1 MYKEKDKKKIYEQA
15 KNVIEGDDNVLF
27 LDDVI
32 AELPISKPTFY
43 SWWPKGSDK
52 YNELLA
58 LINNNRVKVKR
69 CIRLKLRISGK
80 AAELLSLYRMICTE
94 DERRAINQNYID
106 VKANVDSKIEIGF
119 IETDVN
125 PVSDESE
132 VDV

>member
-1 MYKEKDKKKIYEQA
+1 MYKEKDKRKIYEQA
-15 KNVIEGDDNVLF
+15 KNVIEGDDNILF
-27 LDDVI
+27 LDDVV

-58 LINNNRVKVKR
+58 LINTNRVKVKR
-69 CIRLKLRISGK
+69 YIRLKLRISGK

-106 VKANVDSKIEIGF
+106 VKANVDNKIEIGF
-119 IETDVN
+119 IETGVEPVN
-125 PVSDESE
+125 DESE
-132 VDV
+132 IEV

>member
-1 MYKEKDKKKIYEQA
+1 MYKEKDKRNIYEQA
-15 KNVIEGDDNVLF
+15 KNVIESDDNILF
-27 LDDVI
+27 LDDVV

-58 LINNNRVKVKR
+58 LINTNRVKVKR
-69 CIRLKLRISGK
+69 YIRLKLRISGK

-106 VKANVDSKIEIGF
+106 VKANVDNKIEIGF
-119 IETDVN
+119 IETGVEPVN
-125 PVSDESE
+125 DESE
-132 VDV
+132 VGV

>member
-1 MYKEKDKKKIYEQA
+1 MYKEKDKRKIYEQA
-15 KNVIEGDDNVLF
+15 KEVIEGDDNILF
-27 LDDVI
+27 LDDVV

-58 LINNNRVKVKR
+58 LINTNRVKVKR
-69 CIRLKLRISGK
+69 YIRLKLRISGK

-106 VKANVDSKIEIGF
+106 VKANVDNKIEIGF
-119 IETDVN
+119 IETGVEPVN
-125 PVSDESE
+125 DESE
-132 VDV
+132 VEV

>member
-69 CIRLKLRISGK
+69 YIRLKLRISGK

-132 VDV
+132 VEV

>member
-32 AELPISKPTFY
+32 AELPMSKPTFY

-69 CIRLKLRISGK
+69 YIRLKLRISGK

>member
-15 KNVIEGDDNVLF
+15 KNVIEGDDNILF
-27 LDDVI
+27 
-32 AELPISKPTFY
+32 ELPISKPTFY

-58 LINNNRVKVKR
+58 LINTNRVKVKR
-69 CIRLKLRISGK
+69 YIRLKLRISGK

-94 DERRAINQNYID
+94 EERRAINQNYID
-106 VKANVDSKIEIGF
+106 AKADVDSKIQIGF
-119 IETDVN
+119 IDTGVE

>member
-15 KNVIEGDDNVLF
+15 KNVIEGDDNILF
-27 LDDVI
+27 LDDVV

-58 LINNNRVKVKR
+58 LINTNRVKVKR
-69 CIRLKLRISGK
+69 YIRLKLRISGK

-132 VDV
+132 VDI

>member
-1 MYKEKDKKKIYEQA
+1 MYKETDKKKIYEQA
-15 KNVIEGDDNVLF
+15 KNVIEGDDNILF

-43 SWWPKGSDK
+43 SWWPKGSDE
-52 YNELLA
+52 YNELWR
-58 LINNNRVKVKR
+58 LINTNRVKVKR
-69 CIRLKLRISGK
+69 YIRLKLRISGK

-94 DERRAINQNYID
+94 EERRAINQNYID
-106 VKANVDSKIEIGF
+106 VKADVDNKIQIGF
-119 IETDVN
+119 IDTGVE

>member
-15 KNVIEGDDNVLF
+15 KSVIESDDNILF
-27 LDDVI
+27 LDDVV

-52 YNELLA
+52 YNELQA
-58 LINNNRVKVKR
+58 LINTNRVKVKR
-69 CIRLKLRISGK
+69 YIRLKLRISGK

-106 VKANVDSKIEIGF
+106 VKANVDNKIEIGF
-119 IETDVN
+119 IETGVEPVN
-125 PVSDESE
+125 DESE
-132 VDV
+132 VEV

>member
-1 MYKEKDKKKIYEQA
+1 MYKSKDKERIYAQA
-15 KNVIEGDDNVLF
+15 KGVIEADDNILF

-43 SWWPKGSDK
+43 SWWPKGSKEYD
-52 YNELLA
+52 ELWR
-58 LINNNRVKVKR
+58 LINMNRIKVKR
-69 CIRLKLRISGK
+69 YIRLKLRISGK

-94 DERRAINQNYID
+94 DERRAINQNYLD
-106 VKANVDSKIEIGF
+106 VKANVDSKVEIGF
-119 IETDVN
+119 VETDIE

>member
-1 MYKEKDKKKIYEQA
+1 MYKEKDKRKIYEQA
-15 KNVIEGDDNVLF
+15 KSVIEGDDNILF
-27 LDDVI
+27 LDDVV

-58 LINNNRVKVKR
+58 LINTNRVKVKR
-69 CIRLKLRISGK
+69 YIRLKLRISGK

-106 VKANVDSKIEIGF
+106 VKANVDNKIEIGF
-119 IETDVN
+119 IETGVEPVN
-125 PVSDESE
+125 DESE
-132 VDV
+132 VEV

>member
-1 MYKEKDKKKIYEQA
+1 MYKEKDKRKIYEQA
-15 KNVIEGDDNVLF
+15 KEVIEGDDNILF
-27 LDDVI
+27 LDDVV

-58 LINNNRVKVKR
+58 LINTNRVKVKR
-69 CIRLKLRISGK
+69 YIRLKLRISGK

-106 VKANVDSKIEIGF
+106 VKANVDNKIEIGF
-119 IETDVN
+119 IETGVEPVN
-125 PVSDESE
+125 DESE
-132 VDV
+132 VGV